1 MLIQTNTQISQLIE
15 APTLGSNSKGDAKKS
30 ITQRAAKV
38 DPPGNPSPFDY
49 RHGVILAA
57 DIVGYSRLMESWEI
71 ETYKQIKIL
80 RQQIIDPGIA
90 NKNGEII
97 KNTGDGFLAIFD
109 DVHQATDCV
118 LHLQKAITSRT
129 SKQPGEQRIIFR
141 MALNMAR
148 FIIDDEDIHGDGVN
162 IAARLQAYAPPGGI
176 IVSGLVAERIGD
188 AFDVNVIDLGELHL
202 RNIGEPV
209 RVFELRMPMAP
220 AKLIGDAAP
229 GADQRAAIAV
239 LPFRMNLTS
248 PDEAYFADGIVDDI
262 IHGLASLKELF
273 VVSRGSALGYGG
285 SSPDV
290 ATIGRELGVRYILYG
305 SVQRSDGRLRLYTEL
320 SDAETG
326 MLVETRKYEGGLHDL
341 FDLQDRIAV
350 GVVKA
355 IAPHVQ
361 ERELLR
367 AMRKHPQDM
376 NAYDLVLQAQNR
388 LYRMDYDSFC
398 QARGLLQQAISYDP
412 RHGPAYYY
420 SALWYVF
427 RVGEIGSSEPGDA
440 EAGTAM
446 AKAAIDCRPND
457 AMALSISGQVQSFLQ
472 RDYKGAMATLDR
484 AIELGPSLAMAWT
497 MSSAT
502 CSYVGEG
509 KLAIER
515 AERGVH
521 LSPLDARTF
530 WHEGFLAQAYYI
542 DGRYEEALDWAKNAV
557 ARNESIRFNLRTL
570 IATLAALG
578 QRKEATQAAR
588 QLLQVQ
594 PDFRLHTY
602 VKRCPFQG
610 DALESW
616 IRRLRWA
623 GIPE

>member
-1 MLIQTNTQISQLIE
+1 MLKAQLSQTFGT
-15 APTLGSNSKGDAKKS
+15 PTAGRIPKDNADKPTFEQKAN
-30 ITQRAAKV
+30 V
-38 DPPGNPSPFDY
+38 DPPSNVTPFGY
-49 RHGVILAA
+49 RRGVILAA

-71 ETYKQIKIL
+71 ETYKQIRTL
-80 RQQIIDPGIA
+80 RHQIIDPNIEA
-90 NKNGEII
+90 NNGAIV

-109 DVHQATDCV
+109 DVHQATECT
-118 LHLQKAITSRT
+118 LKLQDAITARS
-129 SKQPGEQRIIFR
+129 SKQPLEQRIIFR
-141 MALNMAR
+141 MALNIAR

-176 IVSGLVAERIGD
+176 IVSGSVADHIGN

-229 GADQRAAIAV
+229 GADQRASIAV

-248 PDEAYFADGIVDDI
+248 PDEAYFADGVADDI
-262 IHGLASLKELF
+262 VHGLASLKEFF
-273 VVSRGSALGYGG
+273 VVSRGSALGFGG
-285 SSPDV
+285 ASPDV
-290 ATIGRELGVRYILYG
+290 AAIGRELGVRYILYG
-305 SVQRSDGRLRLYTEL
+305 SVQRSSGRLRIHSEL

-326 MLVETRKYEGGLHDL
+326 MLIETRQYEGGLHEL
-341 FDLQDRIAV
+341 FDMQDRIAA

-355 IAPHVQ
+355 IAPKVQ
-361 ERELLR
+361 KRELLR

-376 NAYDLVLQAQNR
+376 NAYDLVLQALDR

-412 RHGPAYYY
+412 HHGPAYYY

-427 RVGEIGSSEPGDA
+427 RVGEIGSSDPGDA
-440 EAGTAM
+440 ESGIAM
-446 AKAAIDCRPND
+446 AKAAIDCDPND
-457 AMALSISGQVQSFLQ
+457 ATALSISGQVHSFLQ
-472 RDYKGAMATLDR
+472 RDFKSAMASLDR
-484 AIELGPSLAMAWT
+484 AIELGPSLAMSWT

-502 CSYVGEG
+502 CSYIGEG

-515 AERGVH
+515 AEQGVR

-530 WHEGFLAQAYYI
+530 WHEGLLAQAYYVNG
-542 DGRYEEALDWAKNAV
+542 DYDQALEWAESSVGRNQ
-557 ARNESIRFNLRTL
+557 SIRFNLRTL
-570 IATLAALG
+570 IATLAALSR
-578 QRKEATQAAR
+578 RKEAAEAAR
-588 QLLQVQ
+588 QLLRVQ
-594 PDFRLHTY
+594 PDFRLRTY

-610 DALESW
+610 ETLESW
-616 IRRLRWA
+616 IKRLKWA